1 MDGNPVDVGVDLT
14 RIAAN
19 ATPLRDG
26 DAVLVKGSHDSGAW
40 RLADFLVERSKEGT
54 QR

>member
-26 DAVLVKGSHDSGAW
+26 DAETIRAQIGREP
-40 RLADFLVERSKEGT
+40 RLPGRRA
-54 QR
+54 